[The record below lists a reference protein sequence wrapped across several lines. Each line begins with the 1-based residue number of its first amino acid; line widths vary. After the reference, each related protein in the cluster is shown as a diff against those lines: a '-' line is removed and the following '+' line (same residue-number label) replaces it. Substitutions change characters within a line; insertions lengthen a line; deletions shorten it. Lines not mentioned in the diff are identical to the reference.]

1 MTANNIPEPPTTLSK
16 KSAAYFKT
24 FVSDYE
30 VDDSHV
36 EVLIRV
42 CESMDRADQAAAGLK
57 EHGSLMTKD
66 RFGCER
72 AHPLIQVER
81 QARAAIIDGIK
92 ALGVLKHEKT
102 GDRYS
107 DKVF

>member
-1 MTANNIPEPPTTLSK
+1 VKDIPKPPATLSK
-16 KSAAYFKT
+16 KSAAYFKK
-24 FVSDYE
+24 FIDDYE
-30 VDDSHV
+30 VEDSHV

-57 EHGSLMTKD
+57 KHGSLMTKD

-72 AHPLIQVER
+72 SHPLVQIER

-92 ALGVLKHEKT
+92 ALGVLKNEKT
-102 GDRYS
+102 NDRYAT
-107 DKVF
+107 KVF

>member
-1 MTANNIPEPPTTLSK
+1 MTATPKPPATLSK
-16 KSAAYFKT
+16 KSAAYFKR
-24 FVSDYE
+24 FIDDYE
-30 VDDSHV
+30 VEDSQI

-57 EHGSLMTKD
+57 THGSLMTKD
-66 RFGCER
+66 RFGCDR
-72 AHPLIQVER
+72 SHPLVQVER

-102 GDRYS
+102 NDRYEG
-107 DKVF
+107 KVF

>member
-1 MTANNIPEPPTTLSK
+1 MTTPKPPASLSK

-24 FVSDYE
+24 FVDDYE
-30 VDDSHV
+30 VEDSHV

-57 EHGSLMTKD
+57 KHGSLMTKD

-72 AHPLIQVER
+72 SHPLVQIER
-81 QARAAIIDGIK
+81 QARAAVIDGIK

-102 GDRYS
+102 DDRYAG
-107 DKVF
+107 KVF